1 MRIQNGGIFREID
14 EKDFGKFQ
22 QKGWT
27 KVLKNPIQEKK
38 EEIKKEEIKKEEVI
52 IPVVHKD
59 IIDDTMNEV
68 LGEFNLDIPAKP
80 KPKVKPKAKKK

>member
-14 EKDFGKFQ
+14 SKDFGKFQ

-27 KVLKNPIQEKK
+27 KVIDEPIQE
-38 EEIKKEEIKKEEVI
+38 KKEEIKKEEVI

-68 LGEFNLDIPAKP
+68 LGDFNLDMPAKP
-80 KPKVKPKAKKK
+80 KPKQKPKAKKK